1 MGAVHYDLVKKMV
14 IGDKSGFSID
24 LHSVAGNN
32 DYVGTVGPSVA
43 PFHEDRA
50 ELLIQE
56 NYIFALE
63 YMVHTDLPERPGYP
77 MSVNIEDNHIVTSR
91 GVEWLHPPN
100 EQILLIH

>member
-63 YMVHTDLPERPGYP
+63 YMVHTDLP
-77 MSVNIEDNHIVTSR
+77 
-91 GVEWLHPPN
+91 
-100 EQILLIH
+100 